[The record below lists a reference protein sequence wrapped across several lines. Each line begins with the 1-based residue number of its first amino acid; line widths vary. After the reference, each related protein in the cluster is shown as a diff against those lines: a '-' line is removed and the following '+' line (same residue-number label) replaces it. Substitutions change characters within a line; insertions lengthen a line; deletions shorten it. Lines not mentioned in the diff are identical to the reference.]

1 MHKSFVERTIVKNL
15 ANNFANMDFQ
25 EKITKAWELKKEG
38 SFAEA
43 LKLYKELHDELVD
56 EASEHARQIP
66 GTRIDE
72 GDTRKIMPSLFT
84 ESEKYL
90 RKDNVFS
97 TILNNMGVIYGE
109 AGDKESARR
118 CFEDSIKFTPE
129 GVDYPNPKTGLKE
142 LE

>member
-1 MHKSFVERTIVKNL
+1 MTN
-15 ANNFANMDFQ
+15 Q
-25 EKITKAWELKKEG
+25 EKFNKAWTLKKEG
-38 SFAEA
+38 NFAEA

-56 EASEHARQIP
+56 EAGESAWEIP

-84 ESEKYL
+84 ETEKYL
-90 RKDNVFS
+90 RKYNMFC
-97 TILNNMGVIYGE
+97 TILNNMGVIYAE

-129 GVDYPNPKTGLKE
+129 GIDYPNPKIGLKE

>member
-1 MHKSFVERTIVKNL
+1 
-15 ANNFANMDFQ
+15 MDLQ
-25 EKITKAWELKKEG
+25 EKINKAWELKKEG
-38 SFAEA
+38 NFAEA

-56 EASEHARQIP
+56 EAGEHARQIP

-72 GDTRKIMPSLFT
+72 GTTRKIMPSLFT
-84 ESEKYL
+84 ETEKYL
-90 RKDNVFS
+90 RKDNVFC

-109 AGDKESARR
+109 TGDKVSARH

-129 GVDYPNPKTGLKE
+129 GVNYENPKIGLKE